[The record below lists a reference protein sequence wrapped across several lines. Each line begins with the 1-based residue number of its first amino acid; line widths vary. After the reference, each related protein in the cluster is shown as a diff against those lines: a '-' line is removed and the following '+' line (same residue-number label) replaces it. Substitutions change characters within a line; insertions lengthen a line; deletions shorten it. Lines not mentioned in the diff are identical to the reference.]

1 MEFSEAAPFLEANH
15 RAVVSTHQAG
25 GGIQN
30 SIVVAGPLRGQMGFV
45 SVWGKTAKV
54 RNLRR
59 DPRCSVL
66 TVTSDWRSYV
76 VVEGQAILH
85 DSGNTGAE
93 ELRLLRR
100 AVYSACGGGEHP
112 DWEEYD
118 RVMQDQ
124 DAVVVLT
131 SPDKVYGMIR

>member
-1 MEFSEAAPFLEANH
+1 M
-15 RAVVSTHQAG
+15 
-25 GGIQN
+25 
-30 SIVVAGPLRGQMGFV
+30 
-45 SVWGKTAKV
+45 
-54 RNLRR
+54 
-59 DPRCSVL
+59 L
-66 TVTSDWRSYV
+66 TVTNDWRSYV

-85 DSGNTGAE
+85 DDGNTGAE

-112 DWEEYD
+112 NWEEYD